1 MGSPIAP
8 TREQY
13 NRLLDASLLKPVSAA
28 PELIELNDGSASLSF
43 MMPRQCVSL
52 IVVSWQ

>member
-1 MGSPIAP
+1 
-8 TREQY
+8 
-13 NRLLDASLLKPVSAA
+13 VSAA